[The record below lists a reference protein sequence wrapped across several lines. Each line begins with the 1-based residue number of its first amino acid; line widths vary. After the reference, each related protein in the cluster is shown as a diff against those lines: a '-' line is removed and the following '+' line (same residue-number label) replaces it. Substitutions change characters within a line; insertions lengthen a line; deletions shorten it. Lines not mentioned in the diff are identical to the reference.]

1 MTKEYTWADL
11 KVQNPLE
18 STLSL
23 DKIMILITKF
33 RDDITSH
40 FYNIQVMRKQV
51 DSYGR
56 HQEIFGECL
65 LTKEEVMK
73 KINELARKGD
83 RE

>member
-40 FYNIQVMRKQV
+40 FYNIQVK
-51 DSYGR
+51 
-56 HQEIFGECL
+56 
-65 LTKEEVMK
+65 
-73 KINELARKGD
+73 
-83 RE
+83 